1 MEKEEKR
8 ADQEND
14 TEEQS
19 TEAKSLLKKKL
30 QYYSSE
36 IQRDV
41 GNLVKWLMIAV
52 LVGCITG
59 AASTLFSFVL
69 KSVTNCRKE
78 NEWMF
83 YLLPVMGLIIVY
95 LYEKFGK
102 DDGGT
107 NQVLSTVRSQDDV
120 PILSAPLIFI
130 STALTHLAGG
140 SAGREGA
147 AIQLGGSIAN
157 QLGRWIHLDEED
169 RHVIVMC
176 GMSAAF
182 SALFGTP
189 MAAAVFALEVVSVGV
204 MYYTALMPCMIAS
217 LVASGFAAGM
227 GVTPETF
234 HVVDIPKLT
243 IETGLKM
250 GAIAVGCAV
259 ISIVFCMVLNG
270 VAGAYGRW
278 FKNPYVRVVVG
289 SCLVIGITLL
299 LGTSDYMGAGAEL
312 IEKAVEEGRFRRDLY
327 HRLKEF
333 VIKIPP
339 LRECREDI
347 LPLAEFFRELANEEL
362 GRHTEGFDKEAEKEL
377 MRRMWAGNVRELK
390 QTVRSAVLLTEGRL
404 IGADRLEAES
414 TAQAGS
420 SLLLKDGNEERERI
434 VRALAQADGNREM
447 AAGLLGISRTTLY
460 NKMKEYGIMQKK
472 SEK

>member
-299 LGTSDYMGAGAEL
+299 LRTSDYMGAGAEL
-312 IEKAVEEGRFRRDLY
+312 IEKAVEEGQARPLDFFWKLVLTVLPMRAGFRGG
-327 HRLKEF
+327 EIVPSF
-333 VIKIPP
+333 
-339 LRECREDI
+339 C
-347 LPLAEFFRELANEEL
+347 
-362 GRHTEGFDKEAEKEL
+362 
-377 MRRMWAGNVRELK
+377 
-390 QTVRSAVLLTEGRL
+390 
-404 IGADRLEAES
+404 IGATFGCVLGHILGLSPSICAASGMVALFCGVTNCPLTSILIAFELFGFEGVSYYLIAVS
-414 TAQAGS
+414 ISYAASGYYG
-420 SLLLKDGNEERERI
+420 LYKDQTILN
-434 VRALAQADGNREM
+434 
-447 AAGLLGISRTTLY
+447 SK
-460 NKMKEYGIMQKK
+460 NKTKYMKNHTKK
-472 SEK
+472 

>member
-147 AIQLGGSIAN
+147 AIQFGGSIGN
-157 QLGRWIHLDEED
+157 QLGRIFHLDEFD
-169 RHVIVMC
+169 HHVMVMC

-182 SALFGTP
+182 AAVFGTP
-189 MAAAVFALEVVSVGV
+189 MAAAVFAMEVVSVGV
-204 MYYTALMPCMIAS
+204 MYYAALLPCVIAS
-217 LVASGFAAGM
+217 IIAAKFAAGI
-227 GVTPETF
+227 GIHPEVF
-234 HVVDIPKLT
+234 HVTVIPELT
-243 IETGLKM
+243 AVTGAKM
-250 GAIAVGCAV
+250 AV
-259 ISIVFCMVLNG
+259 IAAGCGAVSILFCIALKL
-270 VAGAYGRW
+270 ASTLYTKYL
-278 FKNPYVRVVVG
+278 KNPYVRVVVAA
-289 SCLVIGITLL
+289 LIVMGITFILQ
-299 LGTSDYMGAGAEL
+299 TDDYMGASNQLIAKAIETGKARPLDFVWKIILTAITMRAGFRGGEIVPAFCVGATFGCVMGQL
-312 IEKAVEEGRFRRDLY
+312 LGF
-327 HRLKEF
+327 
-333 VIKIPP
+333 PP
-339 LRECREDI
+339 VV
-347 LPLAEFFRELANEEL
+347 AA
-362 GRHTEGFDKEAEKEL
+362 
-377 MRRMWAGNVRELK
+377 
-390 QTVRSAVLLTEGRL
+390 
-404 IGADRLEAES
+404 
-414 TAQAGS
+414 
-420 SLLLKDGNEERERI
+420 
-434 VRALAQADGNREM
+434 
-447 AAGLLGISRTTLY
+447 AAGMVALFCGVTNCPITSMLISFELFGFAGVSYYLIAISISYALSGYYSLY
-460 NKMKEYGIMQKK
+460 KDQTIVYSKYKAKYINRKTR
-472 SEK
+472 